1 MPVLELEIG
10 TIILRTV
17 IMYILIVLIFKLMG
31 KREIG
36 ELSILDLVVFL
47 MLGEMAVFAIEEP
60 KNTVFHVIIPMTI
73 LLAIQ
78 LLTAKASLK
87 SQKFRDWFEGKPSVI
102 ISRGKIDE
110 YEMRKQRYNFN
121 DLLQQLRENGT
132 KSVQDVEFAILES
145 SGELSIFEKSASNE
159 NSVSPDGYVV
169 PLIIDGKVQKESL
182 RRIERT
188 EEWLND
194 ELTEK
199 GYPTSEN
206 ISFCSLDSNGQLFMD
221 IKNEEK

>member
-17 IMYILIVLIFKLMG
+17 IMYILIVLILKLMG

-78 LLTAKASLK
+78 LL
-87 SQKFRDWFEGKPSVI
+87 
-102 ISRGKIDE
+102 KIG
-110 YEMRKQRYNFN
+110 RAH
-121 DLLQQLRENGT
+121 
-132 KSVQDVEFAILES
+132 V
-145 SGELSIFEKSASNE
+145 
-159 NSVSPDGYVV
+159 
-169 PLIIDGKVQKESL
+169 
-182 RRIERT
+182 
-188 EEWLND
+188 
-194 ELTEK
+194 
-199 GYPTSEN
+199 
-206 ISFCSLDSNGQLFMD
+206 
-221 IKNEEK
+221 